1 MRASSARHG
10 AWGRFRLSRSVRT
23 AGTAIAIPFLLSSR
37 ARSEWGAAA
46 QALSVFTT
54 VDRGPPD
61 ISKFC
66 EMQQNSVQIH
76 MNSTGIRV

>member
-1 MRASSARHG
+1 VRASSARHG
-10 AWGRFRLSRSVRT
+10 AWGRFRLRRAVRT
-23 AGTAIAIPFLLSSR
+23 AGTAIAIPFLLGAR

-61 ISKFC
+61 INKFC
-66 EMQQNSVQIH
+66 ELRQNSVQFFIKDK
-76 MNSTGIRV
+76 